1 MPVMARIVVAVR
13 MLVGLSMVAGGVV
26 LVTPLASRLV
36 AAVSA
41 RQGMAAPEASVADVA
56 SAGPLAAAPPAG
68 WQPPAAEQP
77 IAQQPEL
84 PQPSRQQSG
93 FQQPD
98 LHQPGVHDPVGSP
111 FGASAATAAG
121 GMMAAAAPD
130 PEPPSLQREY
140 RPPPPPAPL
149 GAVAQEFALP
159 PPGMPDL
166 YRAAHGAP
174 PPPLLD
180 GPRSEP
186 GLGPGTQAA
195 AVQAAGPPH
204 PWHDPAT
211 TAARSTYR
219 VRDGDDLVGIAA
231 RLYGHPAAARA
242 VWEANRDRLADPGL
256 LPIGLELRLPAPW
269 EIDLHSATSAA
280 AIEPRRSAA
289 AAATWNGAGRPADPA
304 VSWLGNAGPAATPA
318 AWPGPQPATPP
329 AGRRVVVAP
338 GETLVSLAER
348 FYGDPL
354 VARRIWEA
362 NRDRL
367 RSPELLVPG
376 MELRLP

>member
-1 MPVMARIVVAVR
+1 MARIVAAVR

-36 AAVSA
+36 TAVSA
-41 RQGMAAPEASVADVA
+41 RHGMAAAEAAVAAAA
-56 SAGPLAAAPPAG
+56 SAGPLVAAPPAG
-68 WQPPAAEQP
+68 WQPPAAEPP
-77 IAQQPEL
+77 IAQEPGL
-84 PQPSRQQSG
+84 PQPG
-93 FQQPD
+93 FRQPD
-98 LHQPGVHDPVGSP
+98 LQQPGVHDAMGPP
-111 FGASAATAAG
+111 LAASAATAAG
-121 GMMAAAAPD
+121 GMMDAAAPD
-130 PEPPSLQREY
+130 PVPPSLQREY
-140 RPPPPPAPL
+140 RPPTPPAPL
-149 GAVAQEFALP
+149 GAVAQEFAVP

-186 GLGPGTQAA
+186 GPGPGAQAA

-204 PWHDPAT
+204 SWHDPAT

-231 RLYGHPAAARA
+231 RIYGHPAAARA
-242 VWEANRDRLADPGL
+242 VWEANRDRLSDPGL

-289 AAATWNGAGRPADPA
+289 AATTWHGADRPGDPA

-318 AWPGPQPATPP
+318 AWPGPQTATPP
-329 AGRRVVVAP
+329 AGTRVVVAP

-348 FYGDPL
+348 LYGDPL